1 MCPKENLSTGT
12 LDLEK
17 TTCLLAFR
25 VADNSETTATK
36 LVWLSIYSVGP
47 MEVQGSSLAVQT
59 PLPLGHL
66 DGRGA
71 LERLTLRANLPRDLS
86 KEAGVILGVYLW

>member
-1 MCPKENLSTGT
+1 M
-12 LDLEK
+12 
-17 TTCLLAFR
+17 
-25 VADNSETTATK
+25 
-36 LVWLSIYSVGP
+36 GP